1 MMWDNPTDP
10 NKSFTKEQQLAFKRS
25 RIDLIIVKK
34 ESDPKTKYELF
45 QRLNTGGSKLSDQE
59 VRNCLMIMT
68 NREFYGFI
76 DRLSKNKYFNNCVVI
91 TDRKEDEQFKLEL
104 VIRLLIAVKMDMSE
118 ALNYTD
124 LKELLDRETIKMID
138 EFEDS
143 EYQIIEDKFILT
155 FKLLNNILGEDSFKK
170 YSNEK
175 HKGAF
180 LVGAFQGIATGIYCN
195 IDKIEKMNPEDIK
208 NKIRFFY
215 EENAYIEST
224 KRGVRA
230 VPRFHD
236 LSLMWKEYFD
246 HEN

>member
-1 MMWDNPTDP
+1 
-10 NKSFTKEQQLAFKRS
+10 
-25 RIDLIIVKK
+25 
-34 ESDPKTKYELF
+34 
-45 QRLNTGGSKLSDQE
+45 
-59 VRNCLMIMT
+59 MIMT

-76 DRLSKNKYFNNCVVI
+76 DGLSKNEDFNECVVI

-104 VIRLLIAVKMDMSE
+104 IIRLLIAVKMDMTE

-143 EYQIIEDKFILT
+143 EYQIIEDKFIRT

-170 YSNEK
+170 YSNDK

-208 NKIRFFY
+208 KKIRLFY

-224 KRGVRA
+224 NKGVRA

-236 LSLMWKEYFD
+236 LSIMGKEYFG